1 MCYLGRQSVGSG
13 GATGTQAL
21 VMHCLSICL
30 SVGAD
35 GAWIELTYP
44 GGDKYGSHCQKTSRT
59 ARIVF
64 LCDPNIPGMVS
75 ENLHTLRST
84 LNW

>member
-1 MCYLGRQSVGSG
+1 MDRVGEGGGNWKTCFGDALSV
-13 GATGTQAL
+13 
-21 VMHCLSICL
+21 CL
-30 SVGAD
+30 SVGTD

-44 GGDKYGSHCQKTSRT
+44 GGDNYGSHCQKTSRT

-75 ENLHTLRST
+75 ENLHTLGSP
-84 LNW
+84 LN